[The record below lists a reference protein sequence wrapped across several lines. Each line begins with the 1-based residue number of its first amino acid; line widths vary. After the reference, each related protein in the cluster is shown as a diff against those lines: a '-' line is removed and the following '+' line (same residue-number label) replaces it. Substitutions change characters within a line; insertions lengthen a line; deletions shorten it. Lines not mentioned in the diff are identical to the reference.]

1 MLDVMNSLGLLFG
14 RLELATVRRR
24 YLAQKIIL
32 QKPSRIQQAEDRLQ
46 SAVARLEAV
55 SEAAIQD
62 TSISDSTSE
71 ERVVAL
77 EAELQDLKLQNNK
90 LRTINDKVGNSL
102 DKVIVKLKSVLE
114 E

>member
-1 MLDVMNSLGLLFG
+1 M
-14 RLELATVRRR
+14 
-24 YLAQKIIL
+24 AQKIIL

-46 SAVARLEAV
+46 SAVARLEG
-55 SEAAIQD
+55 AIQD
-62 TSISDSTSE
+62 TSISDSTSD

-77 EAELQDLKLQNNK
+77 EAELQDLKLQNKK
-90 LRTINDKVGNSL
+90 LRTVNDKVGSSL